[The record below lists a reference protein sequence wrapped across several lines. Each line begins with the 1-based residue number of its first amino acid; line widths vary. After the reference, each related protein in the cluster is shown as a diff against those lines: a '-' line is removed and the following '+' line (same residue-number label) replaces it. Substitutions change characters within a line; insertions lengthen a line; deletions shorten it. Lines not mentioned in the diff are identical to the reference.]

1 MWNKIENYIDNTAYK
16 ISKKTSH
23 WSEAQNFI
31 GLILFCAPIVIA
43 AFFFCLFLIV
53 LVLKGIYL
61 IISTN
66 NWWMLFIPSAW
77 LYYHLWSI
85 GCFSSEEHD
94 EKDNNDENSI

>member
-1 MWNKIENYIDNTAYK
+1 MWNKIENYIDNTADK

-23 WSEAQNFI
+23 WSEAHNTI
-31 GLILFCAPIVIA
+31 GFILFCIPIVIL
-43 AFFFCLFLIV
+43 AFFLCYVVLIS
-53 LVLKGIYL
+53 IFE
-61 IISTN
+61 IIRFMFNTGS
-66 NWWMLFIPSAW
+66 WWMLFIPSAW